1 MKGRTLGYAK
11 AFPSGHSVQ
20 RNLES
25 EASGLKQLAKKYKK
39 KIGKNLTKSERMKQ
53 KLDLFQIPHFFR
65 VLVDVFCERFY

>member
-25 EASGLKQLAKKYKK
+25 EARGLEQLAKKYINQ
-39 KIGKNLTKSERMKQ
+39 IGKSLTKSERMKL
-53 KLDLFQIPHFFR
+53 KLDLIQIPHFFR